1 MARSPNEKAEKARK
15 LYKDGMKLVEI
26 ASQLDVP
33 AGTVRRWKSTYHWD
47 GEHQSERSEKKSE
60 RSENKKSVRKKAIAD
75 EVKQVIQ
82 NTELTDKQQLFC
94 IHYIRCFNATKAY
107 QKAYGCGYT
116 TAVTNGPALL
126 GNTRIKE
133 EILRLKQ
140 ERLNREFLS
149 ESDIFQKYMDIAFAD
164 VTDFMEF
171 GNEDVDVIL
180 DTGEQKTI
188 TVSHVNIKNDADV
201 DGTIISEVSK
211 GKDGVKVKLADR
223 MKALQWLSDHMGL
236 ATEKQK
242 AEIAVLKAKVQ
253 TDDGDEV
260 ADDGFLD
267 ALNGTAAEDWGNE
280 ED

>member
-1 MARSPNEKAEKARK
+1 
-15 LYKDGMKLVEI
+15 MKLVEI
-26 ASQLDVP
+26 ASQLEVP

-47 GEHQSERSEKKSE
+47 GEQQSERSEKKSE
-60 RSENKKSVRKKAIAD
+60 RSESKKSVTKKAVAD

-82 NTELTDKQQLFC
+82 NTDLTDKQQLFC

-133 EILRLKQ
+133 EILQLKQ
-140 ERLNREFLS
+140 DRLNREFLS

-164 VTDFMEF
+164 INDF
-171 GNEDVDVIL
+171 VDVSAGFVTAK
-180 DTGEQKTI
+180 D
-188 TVSHVNIKNDADV
+188 NI
-201 DGTIISEVSK
+201 DGTIVSEVSNTQS
-211 GKDGVKVKLADR
+211 GVKIKLADR
-223 MKALQWLSDHMGL
+223 MKALQWLSDHMNI

-242 AEIAVLKAKVQ
+242 AEIALLKAKVQ
-253 TDDGDEV
+253 TDDGEEI

-267 ALNGTAAEDWGNE
+267 ALNGTAAEDWGDE
-280 ED
+280 EN

>member
-1 MARSPNEKAEKARK
+1 MARSPNQKAEKARE
-15 LYKDGMKLVEI
+15 LYKSGMKLVEI

-47 GEHQSERSEKKSE
+47 GEQQSERSEKKSE
-60 RSENKKSVRKKAIAD
+60 RSESKKSVTKKAVAD

-82 NTELTDKQQLFC
+82 NTDLTDKQQLFC

-133 EILRLKQ
+133 EILQLKQ
-140 ERLNREFLS
+140 DRLNREFLS

-164 VTDFMEF
+164 INDF
-171 GNEDVDVIL
+171 VDVSAGFVTAK
-180 DTGEQKTI
+180 D
-188 TVSHVNIKNDADV
+188 NI
-201 DGTIISEVSK
+201 DGTIVSEVSNTQS
-211 GKDGVKVKLADR
+211 GVKIKLADR
-223 MKALQWLSDHMGL
+223 MKALQWLSDHMNL

-242 AEIAVLKAKVQ
+242 AEIALLKAKVQ
-253 TDDGDEV
+253 TDNGDEV
-260 ADDGFLD
+260 ADDGFLE
-267 ALNGTAAEDWGNE
+267 ALNGTAAEDWGDE
-280 ED
+280 ENQ

>member
-1 MARSPNEKAEKARK
+1 MARSPNQKAEKARE
-15 LYKDGMKLVEI
+15 LYKGGMKLVEI

-47 GEHQSERSEKKSE
+47 GEQQNERSEKKSE
-60 RSENKKSVRKKAIAD
+60 RSESKKSVMKKAVVD

-82 NTELTDKQQLFC
+82 NTDLTDKQQLFC

-133 EILRLKQ
+133 EILQLKQ
-140 ERLNREFLS
+140 DRLNREFLS

-164 VTDFMEF
+164 INDF
-171 GNEDVDVIL
+171 VDVSAGFVTAK
-180 DTGEQKTI
+180 D
-188 TVSHVNIKNDADV
+188 NI
-201 DGTIISEVSK
+201 DGTIVSEVSNTQS
-211 GKDGVKVKLADR
+211 GVKIKLADR
-223 MKALQWLSDHMGL
+223 MKALQWLSDHMNI

-242 AEIAVLKAKVQ
+242 AEIALLKAKVQ
-253 TDDGDEV
+253 TDDGEEI

-267 ALNGTAAEDWGNE
+267 ALNGTAAEDWGDE
-280 ED
+280 EN

>member
-1 MARSPNEKAEKARK
+1 MARSPNEKAEEAHK
-15 LYKDGMKLVEI
+15 LYKGGMKLVEI

-47 GEHQSERSEKKSE
+47 GEHQSERSQKKSE
-60 RSENKKSVRKKAIAD
+60 RSESKKNVTDKAVAD

-82 NTELTDKQQLFC
+82 NTDLTDKQQLFC
-94 IHYIRCFNATKAY
+94 IYYIRCFNATKAY

-133 EILRLKQ
+133 EILQLKQ
-140 ERLNREFLS
+140 DRLNREFLS

-164 VTDFMEF
+164 INDFVDISAGFVTAKD
-171 GNEDVDVIL
+171 GI
-180 DTGEQKTI
+180 
-188 TVSHVNIKNDADV
+188 
-201 DGTIISEVSK
+201 DGTIVSEVSNTQS
-211 GKDGVKVKLADR
+211 GVKIKLADR
-223 MKALQWLSDHMGL
+223 MKALQWLTDHMDL

-242 AEIAVLKAKVQ
+242 AEIALLKAKVQ
-253 TDDGDEV
+253 IDDGEEI

-267 ALNGTAAEDWGNE
+267 ALNGTAAEDWGDE
-280 ED
+280 EN